1 MFVQQMNMHPQV
13 AMNSGPPVQNMSQ
26 AQPVGVHSDPAIQS
40 MNQAQQSDPAMIY
53 YQNLVAQGY
62 PHEHAVAYTQQYYP
76 QFRY

>member
-1 MFVQQMNMHPQV
+1 MFDNQMNINQQV
-13 AMNSGPPVQNMSQ
+13 AVNNGPPVQSGPPAQMMNQ
-26 AQPVGVHSDPAIQS
+26 VQPVVQ
-40 MNQAQQSDPAMIY
+40 NNPAMQY